1 MYFKSLSDLTKD
13 IHGWIPI
20 IEGSYDCVVGIPRSG
35 MLVANILALKMSL
48 PLADLDGFLEGRM
61 LGLGKRFDHIDAQDY
76 LKERRKVLIVDDSIS
91 SGTALR
97 IAKEKIAAVCP
108 DHDLTFAAIYV
119 TPTGKELCD
128 LYVEEIP
135 NPRRFEWNIL
145 SSRAVKNYCFD
156 MDGVLCLDP
165 TNEQN
170 DDGDLYREFIL
181 NAKPLYIPADEI
193 GAIVTSRL
201 EKFRPETEQWLKE
214 HGVKYKKLHML
225 NLPSKQDRIRLKAAP
240 TFKAEV
246 FKKSSADLFIESEHN
261 QAVKI
266 TELSGKFVYAL
277 DSVSMH
283 GPGHV
288 SALIERRKMQA
299 RKTWRRQLGRIK
311 NVPGRLLRILKLRS

>member
-13 IHGWIPI
+13 IHEWIPLL
-20 IEGSYDCVVGIPRSG
+20 EDRYDCVVGIPRSG
-35 MLVANILALKMSL
+35 MLVANILALKLSL

-61 LGLGKRFDHIDAQDY
+61 LGLGKRFQHINAEDF
-76 LKERRKVLIVDDSIS
+76 LKEPRKVLIVDDSIS

-97 IAKEKIAAVCP
+97 IAKEKVAAANP
-108 DHDLTFAAIYV
+108 QHDLTFAAVYV
-119 TPTGKELCD
+119 TPKGKELCD

-145 SSRAVKNYCFD
+145 ASRAVRNYCFD
-156 MDGVLCLDP
+156 LDGVLCLDP
-165 TNEQN
+165 TKEQN
-170 DDGDLYREFIL
+170 DDGERYREFIL
-181 NAKPLYIPADEI
+181 SAKSLYVPSDEI

-214 HGVKYKKLHML
+214 QGIKYGALHML
-225 NLPSKQDRIRLKAAP
+225 NLPSKEDRIRLKAAP
-240 TFKAEV
+240 SFKAEV
-246 FKKSSADLFIESEHN
+246 FKKSNADLFIESEHN

-266 TELSGKFVYAL
+266 AELSGKFVYAL
-277 DSVSMH
+277 DTVTIH

-299 RKTWRRQLGRIK
+299 RKGWRRQLGRIK

>member
-1 MYFKSLSDLTKD
+1 MYFKSLSDLSKD
-13 IHGWIPI
+13 IHEWIPT
-20 IEGSYDCVVGIPRSG
+20 IEGRYDCVVGVPRSG
-35 MLVANILALKMSL
+35 MLVANILALKL
-48 PLADLDGFLEGRM
+48 GVPLADLDGFLEGRI
-61 LGLGKRFDHIDAQDY
+61 LGLGQRYKHINADEY
-76 LKERRKVLIVDDSIS
+76 LKTRRKVLIVEDSIS
-91 SGTALR
+91 SGSAMAMVRDKLKA
-97 IAKEKIAAVCP
+97 IQP
-108 DHDLTFAAIYV
+108 NHDITVAAIYV
-119 TPTGKELCD
+119 TPRGKELCD
-128 LYVEEIP
+128 VFVEEIP

-145 SSRAVKNYCFD
+145 SCRSVRNYCFD